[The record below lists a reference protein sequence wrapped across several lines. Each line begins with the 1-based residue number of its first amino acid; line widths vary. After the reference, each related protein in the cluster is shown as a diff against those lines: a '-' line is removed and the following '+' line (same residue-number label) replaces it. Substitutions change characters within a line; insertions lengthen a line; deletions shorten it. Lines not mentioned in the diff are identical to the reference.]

1 MDSLQTPSK
10 PTIASRRQLMATQRP
25 LSVLSINT
33 SHSDITQRNS
43 ASLIHRPNS
52 TVHSMSHEELTS
64 KIADSFQEF
73 SNMLSQLSSCKS
85 NIAPSPMTP
94 PLVPP
99 VAHPKSAP
107 RRQACNHAEPP
118 LSPPTTTIGQNQSK
132 GQPKGKVRAK
142 ETLRKEKN
150 DSNKSNSNN
159 GNNNIISSN
168 SSSSTSS
175 IGSHNNNNED
185 PTCFEKVNVLLLN
198 GMHNVE
204 SEQPHHVIAKCLT
217 IASSNGRADTLKKML
232 ERNVDLNCT
241 DNEASGITP
250 LMYAA
255 YFGRINCLHL
265 LLQHSSIKVNKQD
278 KSNTRILLLKKRN
291 TE

>member
-1 MDSLQTPSK
+1 
-10 PTIASRRQLMATQRP
+10 
-25 LSVLSINT
+25 
-33 SHSDITQRNS
+33 
-43 ASLIHRPNS
+43 
-52 TVHSMSHEELTS
+52 MSHEELTS

-99 VAHPKSAP
+99 VVHPKSVP

-118 LSPPTTTIGQNQSK
+118 LSPPTAIIGQNQSK

-142 ETLRKEKN
+142 ETLRKEEN
-150 DSNKSNSNN
+150 DSNSGDS
-159 GNNNIISSN
+159 NIISSN

-175 IGSHNNNNED
+175 IGRHNNNNED

-198 GMHNVE
+198 GMHNAE

-217 IASSNGRADTLKKML
+217 IAASNGRADILERML
-232 ERNVDLNCT
+232 GRNVDLNCT